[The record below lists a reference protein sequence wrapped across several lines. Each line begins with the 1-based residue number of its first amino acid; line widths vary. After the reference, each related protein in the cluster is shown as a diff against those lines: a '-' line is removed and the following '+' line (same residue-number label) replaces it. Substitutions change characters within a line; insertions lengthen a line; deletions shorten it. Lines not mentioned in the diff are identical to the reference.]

1 VADGTSRTVPNPC
14 VPTPRSCAASA
25 PRLASLRGCAAS
37 APRLASLRGCAAL
50 TLLSAT
56 LLGSG
61 CGDSG
66 SGAGNGVDSA
76 RRGGTAVIA
85 GYVEIRGLSP
95 FTSITDLNKALER
108 YALFMPLVM
117 LDSALTP
124 VPWLAESWDTVPA
137 GADSLL
143 LSFRLRRD
151 VFWQDGTPTTA
162 LDVATTFRLAMDPRS
177 AYVESAALELYHREP
192 EVVDSFTVR
201 FRLRRHPDFL
211 EAFFL
216 LPPLPAH
223 VLAGVEPQALARHPF
238 GTQPLTNGPFRFVRG
253 SSREWVFDANPD
265 FPQALGGR
273 PRLDRL
279 VYRTI
284 PEQTSLITEVLM
296 ERVDLALSIRP
307 PQVSQ
312 LAASEAVRVITF
324 PVPNWIFIAL
334 NTELPLFRERDV
346 RRAIAMAVDRQALV
360 DGIMGG
366 HNVTGRA
373 SVTPVHWAYDAER
386 AVRFDP
392 DSARLLLDRAGWTDR
407 DGDGVRRNADGLPFR
422 FRLKVWQ
429 GAGSYR
435 DMAEAVQAQLA
446 RVGIVAQPEVVEFN
460 TFLAQL
466 QGRETP
472 RGRVRDFEAAIGN
485 WTDNLLRKDD
495 SQLLHSRN
503 RGSPRQ
509 WTGFNSPDID
519 ALLDTIAI
527 TMDRD
532 EARPLWS
539 AYQQALLDESPLLFL
554 FYAQG
559 INAARRRLEGIPEND
574 PRGPLATVQRWWLR
588 QPQPAAGS

>member
-1 VADGTSRTVPNPC
+1 VKHATAAMVRGT
-14 VPTPRSCAASA
+14 AASA
-25 PRLASLRGCAAS
+25 PRMTPALRS
-37 APRLASLRGCAAL
+37 YAAL
-50 TLLSAT
+50 TLLAAT

-61 CGDSG
+61 CGDG
-66 SGAGNGVDSA
+66 GADAGNEAVTA
-76 RRGGTAVIA
+76 RRGGSAVIA

-124 VPWLAESWDTVPA
+124 VPWLAESWDTVSI

-151 VFWQDGTPTTA
+151 VFWQDGTQTTA
-162 LDVATTFRLAMDPRS
+162 HDVATTFRLAMDPRS
-177 AYVESAALELYHREP
+177 AYVEAAALELFHREP

-201 FRLRRHPDFL
+201 FRLRRHPDYL

-216 LPPLPAH
+216 LPALPAH
-223 VLAGVEPQALARHPF
+223 VLGDVEPQALARHPF
-238 GTQPLTNGPFRFVRG
+238 GTRPITNGPFRVVRG
-253 SSREWVFDANPD
+253 SSREWVFAANPD
-265 FPQALGGR
+265 FPEALGGR

-307 PQVSQ
+307 PQVAQ
-312 LAASEAVRVITF
+312 LAASDAVRVLTF

-334 NTELPLFRERDV
+334 NTELPHFRERDV
-346 RRAIAMAVDRQALV
+346 RRAIAMAIDRQALV

-366 HNVTGRA
+366 LNVTGRA

-386 AVRFDP
+386 AIRFDP
-392 DSARLLLDRAGWTDR
+392 DSSRLLLDRAGWVDG
-407 DGDGVRRNADGLPFR
+407 DGDGVRENADGVPLR

-460 TFLAQL
+460 TFLTHI

-472 RGRVRDFEAAIGN
+472 EGRVRSFEAAIGN

-509 WTGFNSPDID
+509 WTAFNSPRID
-519 ALLDTIAI
+519 ALLDTIAV

-532 EARPLWS
+532 AARPLWS
-539 AYQQALLDESPLLFL
+539 AYQQELLDESPLIFL

-559 INAARRRLEGIPEND
+559 INASLRRLQGIPDDD
-574 PRGPLATVQRWWLR
+574 PRGPLATVQRWWLL
-588 QPQPAAGS
+588 PAQPAAGS

>member
-1 VADGTSRTVPNPC
+1 VKNASAAMVRGT
-14 VPTPRSCAASA
+14 AASA
-25 PRLASLRGCAAS
+25 PRVTPLLRS
-37 APRLASLRGCAAL
+37 CAAL
-50 TLLSAT
+50 ALLAAT
-56 LLGSG
+56 LPGSG
-61 CGDSG
+61 CGDGG
-66 SGAGNGVDSA
+66 SSAGNDVDTA
-76 RRGGTAVIA
+76 RRGGSAVIA

-117 LDSALTP
+117 LDSTLTP
-124 VPWLAESWDTVPA
+124 VPWLAESWDTVSI

-151 VFWQDGTPTTA
+151 VFWQDGMPTTA
-162 LDVATTFRLAMDPRS
+162 QDVATTFRLAMDPRS
-177 AYVESAALELYHREP
+177 AYVEAAALELFHREV

-201 FRLRRHPDFL
+201 FRLRRHPDYL

-223 VLAGVEPQALARHPF
+223 VLGDVAPQALARHPF
-238 GTQPLTNGPFRFVRG
+238 GTQPITNGPFRFVRG
-253 SSREWVFDANPD
+253 SSREWVFTANPD
-265 FPQALGGR
+265 FPEALGGR

-307 PQVSQ
+307 PQVAQ
-312 LAASEAVRVITF
+312 LAASEAVRVLTF
-324 PVPNWIFIAL
+324 PVPNWIFMAL
-334 NTELPLFRERDV
+334 NTELPQFRDRDV
-346 RRAIAMAVDRQALV
+346 RRAIAMAINRQALV

-366 HNVTGRA
+366 LNVTGRA
-373 SVTPVHWAYDAER
+373 SVTPVHWAYDADR
-386 AVRFDP
+386 AIRFDP
-392 DSARLLLDRAGWTDR
+392 DSARLLLERAGWIDR
-407 DGDGVRRNADGLPFR
+407 DGDGVRENANGVPLR

-460 TFLAQL
+460 TFLTQI
-466 QGRETP
+466 QGRDTP
-472 RGRVRDFEAAIGN
+472 QGRVRSFEAAIGN

-503 RGSPRQ
+503 QGSPRQ
-509 WTGFNSPDID
+509 WTGFNSPRID
-519 ALLDTIAI
+519 ALLDTIAV

-532 EARPLWS
+532 SARPLWS
-539 AYQQALLDESPLLFL
+539 AYQQELLDESPLIFL

-559 INAARRRLEGIPEND
+559 INAALRRLQGIPDDD
-574 PRGPLATVQRWWLR
+574 PRGPLATVQRWWLLP
-588 QPQPAAGS
+588 PQPAAGS

>member
-1 VADGTSRTVPNPC
+1 VINASAAMVRGT
-14 VPTPRSCAASA
+14 AASA
-25 PRLASLRGCAAS
+25 PRVTAAS
-37 APRLASLRGCAAL
+37 APRVTPATRSRAAL
-50 TLLSAT
+50 TLLAAT

-61 CGDSG
+61 CGDG
-66 SGAGNGVDSA
+66 GANAGNDVDTA
-76 RRGGTAVIA
+76 RRGGSAVIA

-124 VPWLAESWDTVPA
+124 VPWLAASWDTVSI

-162 LDVATTFRLAMDPRS
+162 QDVATTFRLAMDPRS
-177 AYVESAALELYHREP
+177 AYVEAAALELFHPEP

-201 FRLRRHPDFL
+201 FRLRRHPDYL

-223 VLAGVEPQALARHPF
+223 VLGDVEPQALARHPF
-238 GTQPLTNGPFRFVRG
+238 GTQPITNGPFRFVRG
-253 SSREWVFDANPD
+253 SSREWVFAANPD
-265 FPQALGGR
+265 FPAALGGR

-307 PQVSQ
+307 PQVAQ
-312 LAASEAVRVITF
+312 LAESEAVRVLTF

-334 NTELPLFRERDV
+334 NTELPQFRERDV
-346 RRAIAMAVDRQALV
+346 RRAIAMAIDRQALV

-366 HNVTGRA
+366 LNVTGRA

-386 AVRFDP
+386 AIRFDP
-392 DSARLLLDRAGWTDR
+392 DSARLLLDRAGWVAG
-407 DGDGVRRNADGLPFR
+407 DGDGVRENADGVPLR

-435 DMAEAVQAQLA
+435 DMAEAIQAQLA

-460 TFLAQL
+460 TFLTHI

-472 RGRVRDFEAAIGN
+472 EGRVRNFEAAIGN

-509 WTGFNSPDID
+509 WTGFNSPRID
-519 ALLDTIAI
+519 ALLDAIAV
-527 TMDRD
+527 TMDR
-532 EARPLWS
+532 EAARPLWS
-539 AYQQALLDESPLLFL
+539 AYQQELLDESPLVFL

-559 INAARRRLEGIPEND
+559 INASLRRLQGIPDDD
-574 PRGPLATVQRWWLR
+574 PRGPLATVQRWWLL
-588 QPQPAAGS
+588 PAQPAAGS